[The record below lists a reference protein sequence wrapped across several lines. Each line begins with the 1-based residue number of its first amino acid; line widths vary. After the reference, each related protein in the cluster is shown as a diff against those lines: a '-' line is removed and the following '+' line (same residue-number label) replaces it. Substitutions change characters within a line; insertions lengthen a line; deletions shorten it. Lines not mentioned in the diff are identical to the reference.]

1 MTLFLFAQGVG
12 LGFLVYPSWL
22 LDRSGLDMRR
32 TDVILWRLAG
42 CRGRSAI
49 ENSRCLF
56 LAASQSFVFAMAFF
70 ASHEPNVGR
79 RKNAA
84 SQGELKGKRCYKGS
98 APEPR

>member
-32 TDVILWRLAG
+32 TDVILWRVVG
-42 CRGRSAI
+42 CRGRSAV

-56 LAASQSFVFAMAFF
+56 LAASQSFVFAMAFLPHM
-70 ASHEPNVGR
+70 SPMLD
-79 RKNAA
+79 
-84 SQGELKGKRCYKGS
+84 GERMQLAKVS
-98 APEPR
+98 